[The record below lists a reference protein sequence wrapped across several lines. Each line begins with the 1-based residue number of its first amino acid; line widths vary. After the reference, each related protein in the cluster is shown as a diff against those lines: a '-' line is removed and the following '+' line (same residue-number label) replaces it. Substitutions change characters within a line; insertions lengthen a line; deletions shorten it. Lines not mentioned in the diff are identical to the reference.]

1 MKRISFLILFL
12 FSLNHLFGQD
22 YAADRGAF
30 IVGGAASF
38 SSSGG
43 ELYQQTGKRTTSA
56 TIIPSIDYFLLPNFF
71 VGATVQYS
79 GVKEGD
85 LRGHSI
91 GAGPEVG
98 YVFAK
103 RESKILPVVSVGY
116 LYTKNKVNVTD
127 LYFPGTSSSEFDFA
141 AGVIVPV
148 QKHIGVT
155 FGAVY
160 RLQKIEHE
168 SGNVFALTL
177 GINGLLYKG
186 PKQ

>member
-1 MKRISFLILFL
+1 MKRISFFILFL
-12 FSLNHLFGQD
+12 FALNHLFGQE

-43 ELYQQTGKRTTSA
+43 ELYQQMGKRTTSA
-56 TIIPSIDYFLLPNFF
+56 TIIPSVDYFVLRNFF

-85 LRGHSI
+85 SRVHSI
-91 GAGPEVG
+91 GAGPEIG

-103 RESKILPVVSVGY
+103 PESKILPIVSAGY
-116 LYTKNKVNVTD
+116 LFTKNNYKVTD
-127 LYFPGTSSSEFDFA
+127 LYFPDSSSSEFNFA

-155 FGAVY
+155 LGAVY
-160 RLQKIEHE
+160 RLQKLEHE
-168 SGNVFALTL
+168 SGNIFALTV
-177 GINGLLYKG
+177 GINGLLFKE